1 MQQIQTYSI
10 SAPGFYGLN
19 TQDSSLD
26 LAQGFALVANNC
38 VIDKFGRIGARK
50 GWAPQ
55 HVYNAALDGAAVR
68 TLGEHIGDDGTTY
81 VMCAGNNKVF
91 RLVSGTLTEIVYDV
105 VNLGG
110 TAPTITA
117 DNWSICHLGG
127 AAFAFQAGHEP
138 LVFDSSLSTTAYR
151 RVSQLP
157 GYSGTV
163 QQANFCM
170 AAFGRIWNVDT
181 ATDKTIIQWSDLNA
195 PNKWNSGSAGTLDTT
210 SVWPNGN
217 DTVVGM
223 AAHNNYLFI
232 FGRNNILVY
241 NNANILITGP
251 ASTLAAMSLAD
262 TITGIGCIARDSIQ
276 YTGSDV
282 LFLSNTGL
290 RSVMRTIQ
298 EKSAPFRDLSK
309 NVRTDLMN
317 AVAGE
322 DLATIK
328 SVYNPYEGFYLLTMP
343 VLKTVYCFDI
353 KSPLPDGASKV
364 TTWDSMEPTSFCMLR
379 DNSMLVGKA
388 AYVGKYTGY
397 LDNTASYRMQ
407 YYTNHTD
414 FGAPSVT
421 SILKKMSVVVV
432 GGTNQDVTM
441 RWAYDFSGNF
451 YSQNVRIPSQ
461 GESYYGVAEYSNPS
475 GFPTFW
481 DRFDPTY
488 LFIPVSTTAPI
499 GSAVYFTTTGILP
512 AGLFPNT
519 PYFIRNNFV
528 GLEVSVALTV
538 GGTPITMTN
547 AGIGNHFI
555 HLTASETTAY
565 NYSEGVAL
573 QTLVAYPTGSGKV
586 VQTGYESNI
595 SGNALSIQ
603 KLEFQAKNGKIV

>member
-1 MQQIQTYSI
+1 MPQQIQTYSI

-38 VIDKFGRIGARK
+38 VIDKFGRVGARK
-50 GWAPQ
+50 GWSPQ

-68 TLGEHIGDDGTTY
+68 TLGEHVADDGSTY

-91 RLVSGTLTEIVYDV
+91 NLVGNTLVEITYGG
-105 VNLGG
+105 GG
-110 TAPTITA
+110 TAPVITA

-127 AAFAFQAGHEP
+127 AAFAFQTGHDP
-138 LVFDSSLSTTAYR
+138 LVFDSALSTTQYR
-151 RVSQLP
+151 RVSELP

-163 QQANFCM
+163 QKGNFCI
-170 AAFGRIWNVDT
+170 AAFGRIWNADT
-181 ATDKTIIQWSDLNA
+181 ATDKSTIQWSDLNA

-241 NNANILITGP
+241 NNANIVINNPL
-251 ASTLAAMSLAD
+251 SNLNAMSLSD

-276 YTGSDV
+276 YTGTDV

-309 NVRTDLMN
+309 NVRDDLMS

-322 DLATIK
+322 NLSTIK
-328 SVYNPYEGFYLLTMP
+328 SVYNPFEGFYLLTMP

-379 DNSMLVGKA
+379 DNSMLIGKV

-397 LDNTASYRMQ
+397 LDDTTSYRMQ

-421 SILKKMSVVVV
+421 SILKKLSVVVV
-432 GGTNQDVTM
+432 GGSNQDVTM
-441 RWAYDFSGNF
+441 KWAYDFSGNF

-461 GESYYGVAEYSNPS
+461 GESYYGVAVYSKPEGYVTAFAGSTFPDPRLAYPS
-475 GFPTFW
+475 GA
-481 DRFDPTY
+481 Y
-488 LFIPVSTTAPI
+488 LTV
-499 GSAVYFTTTGILP
+499 GLAVYFTSTLALP
-512 AGLFPNT
+512 GGLSPNT
-519 PYFIRNNFV
+519 PYFV
-528 GLEVSVALTV
+528 SEVLGTAFFKVSATL
-538 GGTPITMTN
+538 GGASINITSLGSGVHTLHITE
-547 AGIGNHFI
+547 A
-555 HLTASETTAY
+555 ETTPAQ
-565 NYSEGVAL
+565 YSDGIAL
-573 QTLVAYPTGSGKV
+573 QTLTSYPTGSGKV
-586 VQTGYESNI
+586 VQMGYESNI
-595 SGNALSIQ
+595 NGSALSIQ
-603 KLEFQAKNGKIV
+603 KIEIQAKNGKII